1 MLGHIDDVTGGLYIW
16 YVRSKCTI
24 DAGFSIDMR
33 TLISKA
39 GRSHVDVKMTFE
51 LSNKI
56 EIAGSNPIG
65 GKKLPCL
72 LSSFEIRF

>member
-1 MLGHIDDVTGGLYIW
+1 MLGHIDDVTGGLNIW
-16 YVRSKCTI
+16 HVRSKCTL

-33 TLISKA
+33 TLICKA
-39 GRSHVDVKMTFE
+39 GRSQVKMAFE

-72 LSSFEIRF
+72 LSSFAIRF